1 MVCGTRS
8 IRLFMQFDEIKQP
21 YAVSATTPIVG
32 VGEKT
37 FPTDQPRPETRY
49 TLPAA
54 GLCAQEVPLASA
66 FDPGGLGQHDRPTA
80 VISDHT
86 VHLVPFERLKLPV
99 TYIRSPE
106 YENPDGN
113 AMRDL
118 TASIHSHG
126 VLHPALG
133 YADGDNV
140 VLLTG
145 VRRYRAAHSAGL
157 TTFPVLLCNLTD
169 QHAPFVQLI
178 ENTQRRDV
186 HALDEGHAFYQLHLY
201 HGFAI
206 SDIANLIH
214 RDRRYVRKRFD
225 IYSDDVIRKAVRKEW
240 ITFDTANELM
250 LLARYFTPSR
260 RYVVEGD
267 TVYRSLF
274 HEATALWKRVESQTG
289 EPPTSQDVRG
299 IRNSYRATNASHD
312 PVEFGQEL
320 RRDPNRLMAYLAVVE
335 PSIHQAIYDTD
346 TDWTEDPY
354 LQQFVEELF
363 PDGLPR
369 QPTFDGPPLTY
380 KTIDEY
386 RIHQSSIDFRNAT
399 AVDDDTLTKDHD
411 TPVDSGA
418 LHRARFKRQYRH
430 FQTLDLAQL
439 LATLE
444 EIGYDHMRLWDL
456 RMVCAQILQERR
468 DGQGKTSDND

>member
-1 MVCGTRS
+1 
-8 IRLFMQFDEIKQP
+8 MQFDKFDGIDQ
-21 YAVSATTPIVG
+21 ADVASNVTPITG
-32 VGEKT
+32 TGAE
-37 FPTDQPRPETRY
+37 RS
-49 TLPAA
+49 LANW
-54 GLCAQEVPLASA
+54 PLVLA
-66 FDPGGLGQHDRPTA
+66 FDSGEQGQQNKPTA
-80 VISDHT
+80 IISDHT
-86 VHLVPFERLKLPV
+86 VHLVPFERLKLPA

-106 YENPDGN
+106 YENPDDD
-113 AMRDL
+113 AMREL
-118 TASIHSHG
+118 TASIYSHG

-178 ENTQRRDV
+178 ENIQRRDV
-186 HALDEGHAFYQLHLY
+186 HPLDEGHTFYELHHY

-225 IYSDDVIRKAVRKEW
+225 VYSDNVIRKAVRKEW

-274 HEATALWKRVESQTG
+274 HEAAALWKRIESQTG
-289 EPPTSQDVRG
+289 EPPTTQHVRE

-320 RRDPNRLMAYLAVVE
+320 RRDTNRLMAYLSVVE

-354 LQQFVEELF
+354 LQQFVAELF

-369 QPTFDGPPLTY
+369 QPTFDGPPLTH
-380 KTIDEY
+380 KTIGEY
-386 RIHQSSIDFRNAT
+386 RIHQSSIDFHNAT
-399 AVDDDTLTKDHD
+399 AVDDDIPVESQD
-411 TPVDSGA
+411 TPVNSSI
-418 LHRARFKRQYRH
+418 LYRARFKRQFHH

-439 LATLE
+439 LATLK
-444 EIGYDHMRLWDL
+444 EIGNDDMRLWDL

-468 DGQGKTSDND
+468 DGPAKTSDND